1 MQHTLHGV
9 RPIILVWRVQRVVR
23 RFLATQMERRRALA
37 MALHPRLGSKS
48 CVNYLPS
55 DLLQT
60 LIYDFPNAF
69 REERV
74 SA

>member
-1 MQHTLHGV
+1 M
-9 RPIILVWRVQRVVR
+9 VR

-48 CVNYLPS
+48 CVNYLPI